1 MQSMKIAIFNGQIV
15 LENGILWDGVILIE
29 DGKIKS
35 FGSRW
40 ELEIPSDFL
49 QIDAKGAYVGPGFVD
64 IHVHG
69 GGGFSTCQDP
79 ERTARHFLR
88 HGETTILGTPSYTMN
103 LQTLLDSIRTIK
115 AAMKYLI

>member
-1 MQSMKIAIFNGQIV
+1 MLFVQSKKVAIYNGQIV

-29 DGKIKS
+29 DGRITG
-35 FGSRW
+35 FGSRR

-49 QIDAKGAYVGPGFVD
+49 QIDAKGAYVGLDFVD

-79 ERTARHFLR
+79 EVMVWMSTA
-88 HGETTILGTPSYTMN
+88 
-103 LQTLLDSIRTIK
+103 
-115 AAMKYLI
+115 